1 MTDVGIGVL
10 LILGILIFFI
20 FWALGEFVREPW
32 DDGKWTETKQETP
45 QYVVYRR
52 TLKKTCENTT
62 IFGKIIIGGII
73 TIFVGPS
80 VIIIPIMH
88 FIRDVFKAAM
98 FK

>member
-1 MTDVGIGVL
+1 
-10 LILGILIFFI
+10 
-20 FWALGEFVREPW
+20 
-32 DDGKWTETKQETP
+32 
-45 QYVVYRR
+45 VVYRR